1 MVRAKKLPKPRLN
14 VDRFSLSNGL
24 RVVLNPDPSAST
36 VGIAVAYDVGFRSEP
51 EGRTGFAH
59 LFEHLMFQGSVSL
72 EKGQADRL
80 IEGNGGMMNGST
92 HPDFTNYISQLPS
105 NALELGLFLEADRM
119 RGPRLTEEN
128 LRNQIDVVKEEIRVN
143 VMNRPYG
150 GFPWVELPQVM
161 FDGFNNA
168 HDGYGSFVDLE
179 SATLDDASD
188 FFDRYY
194 TPSNAVVSVAG
205 DLDADEARAHIER
218 HFGSIRARSAPPP
231 PKLSEPVRAD
241 QRRRAKEDALA
252 PLPALAVGYRVP
264 DPINAVDAYA
274 ATIVAAEVLAGGEP
288 SRLYQRL
295 VKRDRTATY
304 VFGMVGT
311 FGDPLEMR
319 DPTMLQLVAYLPP
332 DTPSED
338 VLRSIHEEIARAADK
353 VDAGEVDRVV
363 TGLVSDYLRQLDNPL
378 ERAIT
383 LSILEQQRQQ
393 PAWVNDYP
401 TVLGAVTPQRVAE
414 TIATWLAPSGSAVL
428 EVVPGAHG

>member
-1 MVRAKKLPKPRLN
+1 MARAKKLPKPRLN
-14 VDRFSLSNGL
+14 VDRFSLPNGL

-59 LFEHLMFQGSVSL
+59 LFEHLMFQGSASL

-119 RGPRLTEEN
+119 RAPRLTEEN

-194 TPSNAVVSVAG
+194 TPANAVLSVAG
-205 DLDADEARAHIER
+205 DLDADDARAHIER
-218 HFGSIRARSAPPP
+218 HFGSIRDGAAPPP
-231 PKLSEPVRAD
+231 AMLSEPVRAD

-274 ATIVAAEVLAGGEP
+274 AAIVAAEVLAGGEP

-332 DTPSED
+332 DTPSDD
-338 VLRSIHEEIARAADK
+338 VLRSMSEEIARAADK
-353 VDAGEVDRVV
+353 VEAGEVDRVV
-363 TGLVSDYLRQLDNPL
+363 TGLVSDYFRQLDNPL

-383 LSILEQQRQQ
+383 LSILEQQRDQ
-393 PAWVNDYP
+393 PEWVNDYP
-401 TVLGAVTPQRVAE
+401 AVLGAVTPRRVAE
-414 TIATWLAPSGSAVL
+414 TIATWLAGSGSAVL
-428 EVVPGAHG
+428 EIIPGAHG

>member
-128 LRNQIDVVKEEIRVN
+128 LSNQIDVVKEEIRVN

-194 TPSNAVVSVAG
+194 APSNAVVSVAG

-241 QRRRAKEDALA
+241 QRRRAKEDPLA
-252 PLPALAVGYRVP
+252 PLPALAVGFRVP
-264 DPINAVDAYA
+264 DPINAMDAYA

-319 DPTMLQLVAYLPP
+319 DPTMLQLVTYLPP
-332 DTPSED
+332 DTPSDD

-353 VDAGEVDRVV
+353 VEAGEVDRVV

-383 LSILEQQRQQ
+383 LSILEQQRQE
-393 PAWVNDYP
+393 PGWVNDYP
-401 TVLGAVTPQRVAE
+401 AVLGTVTPQRVAE
-414 TIATWLAPSGSAVL
+414 TIATWLAASGSAVL
-428 EVVPGAHG
+428 EVIPGAHG